1 MSSRWSVA
9 AAIVAWAIAWAWP
22 ALAQVPSGSPE
33 PAPAIE
39 AVPVPHE
46 VRSRLPPLEAPKGE
60 FVEFDASPFPYD
72 GRVPTTGRPFFD
84 IIDEDGRRGH
94 RSARAGVLWED
105 VTYSDRRS
113 LLFMPRGFDVRR
125 PGVIVVFLHGNR
137 ATLERDVNHRQRVAA
152 QIAEANIN
160 AVLVAPQLAINAND
174 SSAGLF
180 WESFG
185 FARFLGE
192 AGAHLARMHGDRR
205 TRQTFATLP
214 VVIVAYSGG
223 FVPAAWAL
231 HEGGTGK
238 RVIGVVLL
246 DALYGEVDKY
256 ADWIARHRRVLRQRL
271 YLFLGPRQRGPAAPA
286 RRSPHPLRD
295 RLPAH
300 LQGSVTFLRTGAASI
315 TRASSPMPGR
325 PTRSA
330 TCWSECRATRA
341 CLAHAGKPH
350 VKHGDPSKRQ
360 RANASPRAR

>member
-1 MSSRWSVA
+1 MTLRSPVGAAIALLALGWGSPVWAQA
-9 AAIVAWAIAWAWP
+9 AAD
-22 ALAQVPSGSPE
+22 SSE
-33 PAPAIE
+33 PAPGIE

-60 FVEFDASPFPYD
+60 LVAFDASPFPYD

-84 IIDEDGRRGH
+84 IVGENGRRGH
-94 RSARAGVLWED
+94 RSARDGVLWED

-113 LLFMPRGFDVRR
+113 LLFMPQGFDVRR

-137 ATLERDVNHRQRVAA
+137 ATLERDVSHRQRVAA
-152 QIAEANIN
+152 QIADANIN
-160 AVLVAPQLAINAND
+160 AVLIAPQLAIDAND

-180 WESFG
+180 WERFG

-192 AGAHLARMHGDRR
+192 AGAHLAKMHGDRR

-223 FVPAAWAL
+223 FMPAAWAL

-256 ADWIARHRRVLRQRL
+256 ADWIARRRAGFFVSAYTSSSARGNEALQHL
-271 YLFLGPRQRGPAAPA
+271 LGE
-286 RRSPHPLRD
+286 RD
-295 RLPAH
+295 IPFGTTLPAH
-300 LQGSVTFLRTGAASI
+300 VQGSVTFLRTGAVVDHESFVTHAWAPDPI
-315 TRASSPMPGR
+315 RDVLERMAGYAREPGR
-325 PTRSA
+325 RR
-330 TCWSECRATRA
+330 E
-341 CLAHAGKPH
+341 
-350 VKHGDPSKRQ
+350 
-360 RANASPRAR
+360 ARREAQ